1 MKLYFSKG
9 ACSLA
14 VRILINELGLK
25 SEYEAVNLQT
35 KKTEN
40 GKDFFAIN
48 PKGCVPALATAD
60 NKILTENITIQ
71 IYLAETNKATQ
82 LLPNLGDFKRYQ
94 VIEWISF
101 ISTEIHKSFGA
112 IFNPNIADSL
122 KNELFVPNL
131 KKKFAY
137 VEKCVAQKNYLMGND
152 YSLPDGYLFVM
163 LLWTQLKKID
173 IQEFKQLNHY
183 FENLKKRE
191 SIKKSL
197 QDEGLQ

>member
-35 KKTEN
+35 KKTES

-48 PKGCVPALATAD
+48 PKGYVPALVTAD
-60 NKILTENITIQ
+60 NKILTENMTIH

-82 LLPNLGDFKRYQ
+82 LLPNVGDFKRYQ
-94 VIEWISF
+94 VIEWINF
-101 ISTEIHKSFGA
+101 ISTEIHKSFSA

-122 KNELFVPNL
+122 KNEFFVPNL

-137 VEKCVAQKNYLMGND
+137 VEKQLAQKNYLMGSD

-173 IQEFKQLNHY
+173 IQEYEQLNHY